1 MPKMSVAFAM
11 TLLVLG
17 NIIAVFSDALIKALP
32 SETAVYQ
39 FILFRQCTA
48 VLMLLP
54 FCLINKK
61 NKLFSNIKWHFVR
74 SHVWLLGVIFMVL
87 SLQALPLATANA
99 IFYAAPLFVLP
110 LGFLFYKDR
119 LNFPTIAASILGFAG
134 ILVIVQPKQ
143 INLGAVFALIV
154 AVTMALNNLLVR
166 KLPQHHTVYQ
176 TLLLTNLLGIP
187 FALGLAIWEGQPFD
201 WRSLITA
208 ASSNVFILIY
218 AGICIQVYRHIEAYK
233 VSSAE
238 YSGLIGA
245 VVVGIIWFNEVPNMT
260 LLIGSAL
267 IILPLIWLATLE
279 SMRLRQ
285 KTG

>member
-218 AGICIQVYRHIEAYK
+218 AGICVQVYRHIEAYK

-238 YSGLIGA
+238 YSGLLGA
-245 VVVGIIWFNEVPNMT
+245 VVVGIIWF
-260 LLIGSAL
+260 
-267 IILPLIWLATLE
+267 
-279 SMRLRQ
+279 
-285 KTG
+285 

>member
-74 SHVWLLGVIFMVL
+74 SHVWLLGVIFMIL
-87 SLQALPLATANA
+87 SLQVLPLATANA

-119 LNFPTIAASILGFAG
+119 LTFPIIEVSMLGFAG

-143 INLGAVFALIV
+143 INSGAVFALIV
-154 AVTMALNNLLVR
+154 AVTMAINNLLVR
-166 KLPQHHTVYQ
+166 KLPQNHSVYQ
-176 TLLLTNLLGIP
+176 TLLLTN
-187 FALGLAIWEGQPFD
+187 
-201 WRSLITA
+201 
-208 ASSNVFILIY
+208 
-218 AGICIQVYRHIEAYK
+218 
-233 VSSAE
+233 
-238 YSGLIGA
+238 
-245 VVVGIIWFNEVPNMT
+245 
-260 LLIGSAL
+260 
-267 IILPLIWLATLE
+267 
-279 SMRLRQ
+279 
-285 KTG
+285 

>member
-17 NIIAVFSDALIKALP
+17 NIIAVFSDALIKDLP

-39 FILFRQCTA
+39 FILFRQLTA

-61 NKLFSNIKWHFVR
+61 SKLFSNMRWHFVR

-119 LNFPTIAASILGFAG
+119 LTFPTIAVSILGFAG

-154 AVTMALNNLLVR
+154 AVTMAINNLLVR
-166 KLPQHHTVYQ
+166 KLPQHHSVYQ

-187 FALGLAIWEGQPFD
+187 FALGLAIWEGQPFN

-218 AGICIQVYRHIEAYK
+218 AGICVQVYRRIEAYK

-238 YSGLIGA
+238 YSGLLGA

-260 LLIGSAL
+260 FLVGSAL

-279 SMRLRQ
+279 SMRFRQ
-285 KTG
+285 KIG

>member
-1 MPKMSVAFAM
+1 MSVAFAM

-87 SLQALPLATANA
+87 SLQALPLANA

-218 AGICIQVYRHIEAYK
+218 AGICVQVYRHIEAYK

-238 YSGLIGA
+238 YSGLLGA